1 MLIINGNFKDIKPGG
16 IFALGNF
23 DGVHLGHKQIIKE
36 TKNIAIEKSS
46 YPGAIVFEPHP
57 RKFFSKNTDNFYLS
71 NIKTKKHIL
80 EEIGLESCVILDF
93 DQKMASRSPEEFVR
107 EIIVEKI
114 KPSSLIIGYDFKFG
128 INRSGNAQDLLELCD
143 KYEISVKIID
153 KQIKDGSVLSSSIVR
168 EFLQDNNFK
177 AAESMLGHKWMI
189 KGAVQEGDKRG
200 REMGFPTANLNVDNL
215 IKLPFGVYAV
225 KINYEGKTF
234 NAIANYGIR
243 PTFDGDH
250 VLLEV
255 HLFDFSDDLYGKD
268 IIVSFV
274 EFIREEKKFDD
285 LESLKD
291 QIDKD
296 SKIAQEIL
304 NK

>member
-1 MLIINGNFKDIKPGG
+1 M
-16 IFALGNF
+16 
-23 DGVHLGHKQIIKE
+23 
-36 TKNIAIEKSS
+36 
-46 YPGAIVFEPHP
+46 
-57 RKFFSKNTDNFYLS
+57 
-71 NIKTKKHIL
+71 
-80 EEIGLESCVILDF
+80 
-93 DQKMASRSPEEFVR
+93 
-107 EIIVEKI
+107 
-114 KPSSLIIGYDFKFG
+114 
-128 INRSGNAQDLLELCD
+128 ELCD

-189 KGAVQEGDKRG
+189 KGTVQEGDKRG

-215 IKLPFGVYAV
+215 IKLSFGVYAV

-234 NAIANYGIR
+234 NAVANYGIR

-274 EFIREEKKFDD
+274 EFIREEKKFDG